1 MPPKLNGPEQVAD
14 FIANLDHPLKD
25 AMTKMREI
33 ILSVDAAITEQI
45 KWKSPSFCY
54 NGDDRV
60 TFNIRSDK
68 VMLIFHRGAKVKESH
83 GIGRLIDDP
92 SGMLKWITDDR
103 AVVEFAAFD
112 KVSENEVALRDV
124 VRRWINAAG

>member
-1 MPPKLNGPEQVAD
+1 MPPKLTGPEQVAE
-14 FIANLDHPLKD
+14 FFAKLDHPLKD
-25 AMTKMREI
+25 AMAKLRAV
-33 ILSVDAAITEQI
+33 ILSVDADITEQI

-60 TFNIRSDK
+60 TFNIRTDK
-68 VMLIFHRGAKVKESH
+68 VLLIFHRGAKVKESH
-83 GIGRLIDDP
+83 GSGRLIDDP

-103 AVVEFAAFD
+103 AVAEFASLD
-112 KVSENEVALRDV
+112 QVSENEADLRDV

>member
-1 MPPKLNGPEQVAD
+1 MPPKLTGPEQVAD
-14 FIANLDHPLKD
+14 FFANLDHPLKD

-92 SGMLKWITDDR
+92 
-103 AVVEFAAFD
+103 FASLD
-112 KVSENEVALRDV
+112 QVSENEADLRDV